1 MKCIF
6 QKNQME
12 ILKPKFRKK
21 YTLLLIITEYL
32 TFRKILYN
40 DFCMFYVLLALILYA
55 VFPFFLLVSLKPML
69 SINQ

>member
-1 MKCIF
+1 
-6 QKNQME
+6 ME

-32 TFRKILYN
+32 TFHKILYY

-55 VFPFFLLVSLKPML
+55 FFPFFLLVIFK
-69 SINQ
+69 IHAQY